1 MAKNRRKGLF
11 RQMFNVSGWM
21 GVQNL
26 KETGDNIVKNF
37 KDLSE
42 IPTTSRVET
51 FEEAMQRLGMDEEAL
66 ARRMKQCYYTGWF
79 YVACSI
85 VLFLYGAYLITAG
98 GYIAG
103 LIAWILTVFA
113 AALAYRESFWYFQM
127 SSRKLGCSFKEYQN
141 FLLGRKK

>member
-11 RQMFNVSGWM
+11 RQMFNVGGWM

-42 IPTTSRVET
+42 TNTVSRVET
-51 FEEAMQRLGMDEEAL
+51 FEEAMQRLGMNEESL
-66 ARRMKQCYYTGWF
+66 ERRKKQCYYTGWF
-79 YVACSI
+79 YVACSLI
-85 VLFLYGAYLITAG
+85 LFLYGTYLIAIG
-98 GYIAG
+98 GYVAG
-103 LIAWILTVFA
+103 LISWILSVFA
-113 AALAYRESFWYFQM
+113 GALAYRESFWYFQM
-127 SSRKLGCSFKEYQN
+127 SVRKLGCSFKEYQS